1 MPAALTLLGQQ
12 HLCQCHAK
20 SLSCRYDE
28 TGRRGRRKDKEPP
41 VYRIVTPDT
50 EFIGLVKTSNFVFD
64 KLVVAK
70 SEFTELF
77 L

>member
-1 MPAALTLLGQQ
+1 MPAALILLGYQ
-12 HLCQCHAK
+12 HLCQWHAK

-41 VYRIVTPDT
+41 LYRVGTPYT
-50 EFIGLVKTSNFVFD
+50 EFIEIVKTSNFVFD
-64 KLVVAK
+64 KLAVAK
-70 SEFTELF
+70 SESAELF